1 MKKRITALLLLLTLS
16 VTSLFACTSADKS
29 ESASD
34 KTAKTSKSTS
44 TKKQELT
51 PVTLNEVAHSIFYA
65 PMYVAIEK
73 GYFANEGI
81 DLSLVTGFGVSQLVQ
96 DDFDYPTYT
105 FPPYLA
111 AIQPDGICIQISLLI
126 ILHSKQNSP
135 CVLSNNAVWCKS
147 VSFLECNYC
156 RICSSTKDSIY
167 FATVKS
173 KTIQS
178 LLNQSC
184 DISSCSFST
193 GWTTCKSVLSWNA
206 INNLFGKSLS
216 ITFFL
221 QSAYPV
227 VS

>member
-73 GYFANEGI
+73 GYFSNEGI

-105 FPPYLA
+105 LPPYRA
-111 AIQPDGICIQISLLI
+111 AIHPDGICIQMSLPIVLDALLRFFI
-126 ILHSKQNSP
+126 FSSDHPLQNNIL
-135 CVLSNNAVWCKS
+135 
-147 VSFLECNYC
+147 F
-156 RICSSTKDSIY
+156 RR
-167 FATVKS
+167 
-173 KTIQS
+173 
-178 LLNQSC
+178 
-184 DISSCSFST
+184 SFS
-193 GWTTCKSVLSWNA
+193 
-206 INNLFGKSLS
+206 F
-216 ITFFL
+216 
-221 QSAYPV
+221 P
-227 VS
+227 

>member
-73 GYFANEGI
+73 GYFSNEGI
-81 DLSLVTGFGVSQLVQ
+81 DLSLVTGFGVSQLIQ
-96 DDFDYPTYT
+96 DDFDYPTYV

-126 ILHSKQNSP
+126 ILHSK
-135 CVLSNNAVWCKS
+135 
-147 VSFLECNYC
+147 
-156 RICSSTKDSIY
+156 
-167 FATVKS
+167 
-173 KTIQS
+173 
-178 LLNQSC
+178 
-184 DISSCSFST
+184 
-193 GWTTCKSVLSWNA
+193 
-206 INNLFGKSLS
+206 
-216 ITFFL
+216 
-221 QSAYPV
+221 
-227 VS
+227 

>member
-126 ILHSKQNSP
+126 ILH
-135 CVLSNNAVWCKS
+135 
-147 VSFLECNYC
+147 
-156 RICSSTKDSIY
+156 TK
-167 FATVKS
+167 
-173 KTIQS
+173 
-178 LLNQSC
+178 
-184 DISSCSFST
+184 
-193 GWTTCKSVLSWNA
+193 
-206 INNLFGKSLS
+206 
-216 ITFFL
+216 
-221 QSAYPV
+221 
-227 VS
+227 